1 MTLKGKRLL
10 VLVVAAAVLFAV
22 ILAAVLLHLGRVWK
36 FYGTYRKESGSY
48 AYTLA
53 IKSDHTFQF
62 LLEDSDGNVEKRREG
77 TWKSKTVN
85 GECELLCYGNGDY
98 FVVSFLDDGSLM
110 ALASSPY
117 CFSTNAYGT
126 MLLVFED

>member
-1 MTLKGKRLL
+1 MTLKAKRLIA
-10 VLVVAAAVLFAV
+10 LVVVAV
-22 ILAAVLLHLGRVWK
+22 ILLVVILTAVLLHLGRVWK
-36 FYGTYRKESGSY
+36 FYGVYDKKDGSY
-48 AYTLA
+48 EYTLG
-53 IKSDHTFQF
+53 IYKDNTYE
-62 LLEDSDGNVEKRREG
+62 LIVTCDGKTQVTREG
-77 TWKSKTVN
+77 KWKSKTVN

-117 CFSTNAYGT
+117 CFSSNAYGP

>member
-36 FYGTYRKESGSY
+36 FYGTYYKKDGAYE
-48 AYTLA
+48 YTLGVY
-53 IKSDHTFQF
+53 KDNTYE
-62 LLEDSDGNVEKRREG
+62 LVVTRDGEPYVTREG
-77 TWKSKTVN
+77 KWKSKTTN
-85 GECELLCYGNGDY
+85 GDCELLCYGNGDY